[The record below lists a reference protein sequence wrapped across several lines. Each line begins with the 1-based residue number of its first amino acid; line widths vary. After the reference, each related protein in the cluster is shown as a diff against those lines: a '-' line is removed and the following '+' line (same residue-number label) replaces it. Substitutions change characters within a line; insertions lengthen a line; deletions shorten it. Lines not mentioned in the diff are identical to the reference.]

1 MKRVKPLGRRTERG
15 TEPGLESAARRRGA
29 GQSLVEFAIVVP
41 VALLLLVAVADMA
54 RLYTTMITV
63 ESAAREA
70 ADFGAYGSP
79 NWDDVNRAS
88 TLAAMEARACV
99 ASRHLE
105 GYVGSGATCSNPTV
119 TITLL
124 EPGDIPADSSSGC
137 EDPARPGGPCE
148 VQVDLDYTFD
158 LIMPLALDV
167 AGHRLGLPE
176 SLTFRRSSVFANSDF
191 VAAPW

>member
-1 MKRVKPLGRRTERG
+1 MERLSFSRGRRDRADAAER
-15 TEPGLESAARRRGA
+15 EAQSEHASR
-29 GQSLVEFAIVVP
+29 GQSLVEFAIVLP

-54 RLYTTMITV
+54 RLYTTMLTV

-79 NWDDVNRAS
+79 NWDEVNQS
-88 TLAAMEARACV
+88 NTLAAMEARACV
-99 ASRHLE
+99 ASRHLD

-119 TITLL
+119 AITLL
-124 EPGDIPADSSSGC
+124 EPGSIPADASSGC

-158 LIMPLALDV
+158 LIMPLALEV
-167 AGHRLGLPE
+167 GGHRFGLPE
-176 SLTFRRSSVFANSDF
+176 NLSFRRTAVFANSDF

>member
-1 MKRVKPLGRRTERG
+1 MKRFKPLGRRADR
-15 TEPGLESAARRRGA
+15 SAELGPEAASSRRGA
-29 GQSLVEFAIVVP
+29 GQSLVEFALVLPI
-41 VALLLLVAVADMA
+41 ALLLLVAVADMA

-79 NWDDVNRAS
+79 NWDGANLAS
-88 TLAAMEARACV
+88 TVAAMEARACV

-105 GYVGSGATCSNPTV
+105 GYVGSGSTCSNPTV

-148 VQVDLDYTFD
+148 VQVDVDYTFD
-158 LIMPLALDV
+158 LIMPIALDV

-176 SLTFRRSSVFANSDF
+176 SLSFRRSSVFANSDF

>member
-1 MKRVKPLGRRTERG
+1 MERLTHSRWRRVRVRAAHEPEPTEHASR
-15 TEPGLESAARRRGA
+15 
-29 GQSLVEFAIVVP
+29 GQSLVEFALVLPI
-41 VALLLLVAVADMA
+41 ALLLLVAVADMA

-79 NWDDVNRAS
+79 NWDDANEAS
-88 TLAAMEARACV
+88 TLVAMEARACV
-99 ASRHLE
+99 ASRYLD
-105 GYVGSGATCSNPTV
+105 GYVGSGTTCSNPTV
-119 TITLL
+119 TITLM
-124 EPGDIPADSSSGC
+124 EPGGIPADASSGC

-167 AGHRLGLPE
+167 AGHRFGLPE
-176 SLTFRRSSVFANSDF
+176 SLDFTRSSVFANSDF

>member
-1 MKRVKPLGRRTERG
+1 MKHLNPLGRLRAHG
-15 TEPGLESAARRRGA
+15 TGLGLDAAPGRRGA
-29 GQSLVEFAIVVP
+29 GQSLVEFAIVLP

-79 NWDDVNRAS
+79 NWDDANRAS
-88 TLAAMEARACV
+88 TLAAMEARSCV
-99 ASRHLE
+99 ASRHLD
-105 GYVGSGATCSNPTV
+105 GYVGSGATCSNPAV

-124 EPGDIPADSSSGC
+124 EPGGIPADSSSGC
-137 EDPARPGGPCE
+137 EDPARPSGPCE
-148 VQVDLDYTFD
+148 VQVDVDYTFD
-158 LIMPLALDV
+158 LIMPIALDV
-167 AGHRLGLPE
+167 AGHRLGLPQ